1 MDSSCY
7 LFPEL
12 SRAKTGRALRDPTA
26 RCGFQRTAVS
36 PAPTSHAGAPSP
48 LRRPD
53 ALPAGL
59 EEIEQQAYCCGF
71 DDGARSG
78 YDQGE
83 KAGNEAAIQRLTQAL
98 ETCRRLAAELDGL
111 RRKASADLETEIV
124 QLTLAIAR
132 KIVCREP
139 LIAPETVAGVV
150 RQALARVEHAGRI
163 TIRLHPEDLK
173 ILAELS
179 PAVTAGRPDAD
190 CTQFEADPGIT
201 RGGCLIL
208 TDSGEVDARLEHQ
221 LQVVEEAFR
230 AERDPGGGSRSSGP

>member
-12 SRAKTGRALRDPTA
+12 SRARTGRAHTDPA
-26 RCGFQRTAVS
+26 AGCGFRRTAVS
-36 PAPTSHAGAPSP
+36 PAPGSPAGAPTA
-48 LRRPD
+48 LHRPD

-59 EEIEQQAYCCGF
+59 EEIEQRAYCRGF

-78 YDQGE
+78 FAQGE
-83 KAGNEAAIQRLTQAL
+83 TAGSEAAIQRLSQAL
-98 ETCRRLAAELDGL
+98 DACRNLAAELEGL
-111 RRKASADLETEIV
+111 RRKTAAELETEIV

-132 KIVCREP
+132 KILCREP

-150 RQALARVEHAGRI
+150 RQALSRIEHGDRF

-173 ILAELS
+173 VLAELS
-179 PAVTAGRPDAD
+179 PPLTAGRPDAD
-190 CTQFEADPGIT
+190 RTRFEADAAIT

-230 AERDPGGGSRSSGP
+230 AERDQGGGTTSSGP